1 MITAN
6 SRSLARVLCIMCCSV
21 HVAHAQP
28 DTTRAALRL
37 HVQSA
42 STAVPAAAITLESG
56 RAKLSARTDSTGDV
70 RIEALGVGIYRITVM
85 RVGFAPARVD
95 ARVGAGENALTI
107 NLDGSAAALDAVR
120 IVSNRPLSARL
131 DDFEMRRLRGEASG
145 TVTREEIAKRNPMKL
160 SQLLRGFGGIRIA
173 DSLGSIVA
181 LSSRGN
187 KPSRN
192 QFGNGFG
199 LVDCAMRTA
208 VDGVLLP
215 SLTNLDGIIV
225 PNDVYGIEIFNGP
238 ARLPPQFGGLRTDNW
253 CGLIMIWTRDR

>member
-1 MITAN
+1 MTTA
-6 SRSLARVLCIMCCSV
+6 RMFSLARALCITSCAV
-21 HVAHAQP
+21 RFAHAQS

-42 STAVPAAAITLESG
+42 SASVPSAAITLESG
-56 RAKLSARTDSTGDV
+56 RAKLTARSDSSGDA
-70 RIEALGVGIYRITVM
+70 RFEALSVGIYRITVT
-85 RVGFAPARVD
+85 RVGLTPARVD
-95 ARVGAGENALTI
+95 ARVGVGENALTI
-107 NLDGSAAALDAVR
+107 NLDGSVAALDAVR
-120 IVSNRPLSARL
+120 IVSNRLLSARL

-160 SQLLRGFGGIRIA
+160 SQLLRAFGGLRIA
-173 DSLGSIVA
+173 DSLGSVVA

-192 QFGNGFG
+192 QFGSGFG

-215 SLTNLDGIIV
+215 SLTNLDGIV
-225 PNDVYGIEIFNGP
+225 PNDVYGIEIYNGP

>member
-1 MITAN
+1 MTTAN
-6 SRSLARVLCIMCCSV
+6 SSLVRALCVLCCAA
-21 HVAHAQP
+21 HLAHAQT

-42 STAVPAAAITLESG
+42 STAVPSAAITLESG
-56 RAKLSARTDSTGDV
+56 RAKLSARTDSAGDA
-70 RIEALGVGIYRITVM
+70 RIEALGVGMYRITVM

-107 NLDGSAAALDAVR
+107 NLSGSVAALDAVR
-120 IVSNRPLSARL
+120 IVSNRVLSARL

-145 TVTREEIAKRNPMKL
+145 TVTREEIAKRNPIKL

-192 QFGNGFG
+192 QFGSGFG

-215 SLTNLDGIIV
+215 SLTNLDGIV
-225 PNDVYGIEIFNGP
+225 PNDVYGVEIYNGP

>member
-1 MITAN
+1 M
-6 SRSLARVLCIMCCSV
+6 
-21 HVAHAQP
+21 
-28 DTTRAALRL
+28 
-37 HVQSA
+37 
-42 STAVPAAAITLESG
+42 
-56 RAKLSARTDSTGDV
+56 
-70 RIEALGVGIYRITVM
+70 YRITVM

-107 NLDGSAAALDAVR
+107 NLSGSVAALDAVR
-120 IVSNRPLSARL
+120 IVSNRVLSARL

-145 TVTREEIAKRNPMKL
+145 TVTREEIAKRNPIKL

-192 QFGNGFG
+192 QFGSGFG

-215 SLTNLDGIIV
+215 SLTNLDGIV
-225 PNDVYGIEIFNGP
+225 PNDVYGVEIYNGP